1 MNISELYNL
10 TQWIQEEIVKKQIPQ
25 KYQNLQTILQQNS
38 QPRQQNQPFENQK
51 KDLIESLITIAIYKL
66 TQSQLIFLEELNILT
81 TVGNQ
86 GVSML
91 EDILYKNV
99 IDIATSAQDIAK
111 IIQNINGGIA
121 KSKQI
126 QTGLSGCVPM
136 EDYEV
141 NNEVLMRVS
150 FTGHASMS
158 NVTDFKNWGN
168 IWYDIGRGI
177 AMAHDETP
185 ENVKIIGATKGS
197 IIIELA
203 VIASIAATTSGII
216 LSALKV
222 AEKVLDI
229 RKKAAEI
236 KNLNLQNKNLANDID
251 KEADNEKK
259 IEIENISTEIIKQLK
274 LKKDSQGD
282 IITALNKAIKNLVNF
297 IESGGEVDFILPDE
311 ENDDEEEN
319 KQISNYKELK
329 STFQEIRT
337 LENKIKLL
345 EIADI

>member
-10 TQWIQEEIVKKQIPQ
+10 TQWIQDEIVNKQIPQ

-38 QPRQQNQPFENQK
+38 NPRQQNQPFENQK
-51 KDLIESLITIAIYKL
+51 KDLIESLNTVAVYKL
-66 TQSQLIFLEELNILT
+66 TQSQLIFLEELNILI
-81 TVGNQ
+81 TVGNK
-86 GVSML
+86 GISIL

-99 IDIATSAQDIAK
+99 IDIATSAQDISK
-111 IIQNINGGIA
+111 ILLNINAGIA

-126 QTGLSGCVPM
+126 QTGLTGCVPK

-141 NNEVLMRVS
+141 NNEVLMRVC

-158 NVTDFKNWGN
+158 NVTDFKDWGN

-177 AMAHDETP
+177 AMAHNETP
-185 ENVKIIGATKGS
+185 ESIKIIGATKGS

-236 KNLNLQNKNLANDID
+236 RNLNLTNKKLANDID
-251 KEADNEKK
+251 KEAEIEKK
-259 IEIENISTEIIKQLK
+259 IKIENISTEIIKQLK
-274 LKKDSQGD
+274 LEKDSQGD

-311 ENDDEEEN
+311 KDDDETEN
-319 KQISNYKELK
+319 KQISNYTELK
-329 STFQEIRT
+329 STFQEIRI

-345 EIADI
+345 EVVDV